1 MTVDAV
7 TGCDYI
13 DSVLVEVGQPFA
25 LEVPDDIV
33 ICYPQDIMLSAV
45 PSVTGLYNF
54 SWTPNATME
63 GSFSFN
69 PTVDVQATQ
78 TYTVEAT
85 SEYGCTA
92 QESIDVTLGSLFSLD
107 LSVSN
112 DSLCYGESVSMSAVL
127 SGQADGVVFTWSGD
141 GSISNPTAT
150 DIVLS
155 PQQDAVIT
163 CLATQA
169 SSGCEAQESVTI
181 DVTPVFTVNVTPDL
195 VQTCEAGGTPV
206 SATATLNEP
215 LQWQWSPQEWVMDAS
230 SASTQLST
238 ENSGTLSV
246 TATSSAGCEAFA
258 SIIIEV
264 SPLITDLGPDI
275 GLCIDQS
282 QTLNVNWP
290 ANYEVV
296 WSTGETS
303 SSILVTET
311 GFYSVLV
318 EAPDGCT
325 SQDEVLVEF
334 FDYPELDL
342 GSDTAVCTGEEVRLQ
357 AGDPG
362 LSYLWNTGQ
371 LSREIY
377 VTEPGVYDVQITNG
391 YCVSMDTIELSFNPL
406 PVQPF
411 LPEYTFCFEASTES
425 FFLDAKNPGSSY
437 VWSNDS
443 LGARLF
449 VNEPGDYSVLVVTEH
464 GCALEFSTHIEQE
477 CIEALFIP
485 NSFTPDGDG
494 INDSWFVYGVNIVNY
509 HLQLYNRMGEM
520 FYESYDMSK
529 PWLGQR
535 RDGTQYVDSE
545 VYPYIIRYQLVEEDG
560 VLSTEQVVKGFVTL
574 IR

>member
-1 MTVDAV
+1 
-7 TGCDYI
+7 
-13 DSVLVEVGQPFA
+13 
-25 LEVPDDIV
+25 
-33 ICYPQDIMLSAV
+33 
-45 PSVTGLYNF
+45 
-54 SWTPNATME
+54 ME

-112 DSLCYGESVSMSAVL
+112 DSLCFGESVSMSAVL
-127 SGQADGVVFTWSGD
+127 SGQADGVVFNWSGD

-150 DIVLS
+150 DIALN

-169 SSGCEAQESVTI
+169 SSGCEAEQSVTI
-181 DVTPVFTVNVTPDL
+181 DVTPAFTVNVTPDL
-195 VQTCEAGGTPV
+195 VQTCEASGTPV

-215 LQWQWSPQEWVMDAS
+215 VQWQWSPQEWVMDAT

-246 TATSSAGCEAFA
+246 TATSAAGCEADA
-258 SIIIEV
+258 SMIIEV

-290 ANYEVV
+290 ADYEVV

-303 SSILVTET
+303 SSIQVTET

-391 YCVSMDTIELSFNPL
+391 YCVSMDTIELTFNPL

-449 VNEPGDYSVLVVTEH
+449 VNEPGDYSVYVVTEH

-520 FYESYDMSK
+520 FYESFDLSK